1 MLKKE
6 CKTSYLLIIG
16 IPREMKFGI
25 DYMTWT
31 VTSKFMGI
39 KNIPPGVHYIHTTNF
54 NSNARIGF
62 FISTKPGTVIVKT
75 WDDTNSFLT
84 NMNNKILEEK
94 IKRSTLN
101 EDFDKYMGLY
111 PYETLCNWKRLSI
124 FITPKIISK
133 LSPINLNGSSSEI
146 KKYKNFR
153 KIDQYYTSIPNFY
166 CYKDDCTPQQITKIN
181 VDKTEMLEQILK
193 NMSNSYNNY
202 LGELNYAFVSFLLG
216 QCFESLDQWR
226 QMTEILLDCEN
237 GLETHKELFIR
248 FIDLLHNQLKD
259 IPYDFFKDPL
269 LNRNFLQ
276 SGLVKLLRNLE
287 NLKRDERME
296 FQYLVNASN

>member
-1 MLKKE
+1 
-6 CKTSYLLIIG
+6 
-16 IPREMKFGI
+16 
-25 DYMTWT
+25 
-31 VTSKFMGI
+31 
-39 KNIPPGVHYIHTTNF
+39 
-54 NSNARIGF
+54 
-62 FISTKPGTVIVKT
+62 
-75 WDDTNSFLT
+75 
-84 NMNNKILEEK
+84 
-94 IKRSTLN
+94 
-101 EDFDKYMGLY
+101 
-111 PYETLCNWKRLSI
+111 
-124 FITPKIISK
+124 
-133 LSPINLNGSSSEI
+133 
-146 KKYKNFR
+146 
-153 KIDQYYTSIPNFY
+153 
-166 CYKDDCTPQQITKIN
+166 
-181 VDKTEMLEQILK
+181 MLEQILK